1 MKGLKIIVAEDETLV
16 ALSIIAQLKELDYQ
30 VIGDATDGI
39 EVVELCEQL
48 RPDLVVMDI
57 NMPRLNGIEAAKL
70 IKEKWQIPVVIVSG
84 YSDEKL
90 IKEATEAGVI
100 SYLIKPVTKQNLAP
114 AIEVAVK
121 NYDDFSAAREETNR
135 LRQMLEE
142 RKLLERAKGILMAKV
157 NITEAQA
164 MKRLQKLS
172 NDRNVRLAEIA
183 KEIIN
188 AEKFFFKD
196 C

>member
-1 MKGLKIIVAEDETLV
+1 MKSLKIVVAEDETLV
-16 ALSIIAQLKELDYQ
+16 ALSIIAQLKELGYQ

-39 EVVELCEQL
+39 EAVELCGRLQ
-48 RPDLVVMDI
+48 PDLVVMDI
-57 NMPRLNGIEAAKL
+57 NMPRLNGIEAAKS

-90 IKEATEAGVI
+90 IKDATEAGVI
-100 SYLIKPVTKQNLAP
+100 SYLIKPVTKHNLAP

-121 NYDDFSAAREETNR
+121 NYGDFSAAREETNR
-135 LRQMLEE
+135 LRKMLEE

-188 AEKFFFKD
+188 AEKYFF
-196 C
+196 

>member
-1 MKGLKIIVAEDETLV
+1 MKSLKIVVAEDETLV
-16 ALSIIAQLKELDYQ
+16 ALSIIAQLKELGYQ

-39 EVVELCEQL
+39 EAVELCGRLQ
-48 RPDLVVMDI
+48 PDLVVMDI
-57 NMPRLNGIEAAKL
+57 NMPRLNGIEAAKS

-90 IKEATEAGVI
+90 IKDATEAGVI

-121 NYDDFSAAREETNR
+121 NYGDFSAAREETNR
-135 LRQMLEE
+135 LRKMLEE

-172 NDRNVRLAEIA
+172 NDRNLRLAEIA

-188 AEKFFFKD
+188 AEKYFF
-196 C
+196 

>member
-1 MKGLKIIVAEDETLV
+1 
-16 ALSIIAQLKELDYQ
+16 
-30 VIGDATDGI
+30 VIGDATDGV
-39 EVVELCEQL
+39 EAVELCGQL
-48 RPDLVVMDI
+48 KPDLMIMDI

-70 IKEKWQIPVVIVSG
+70 IREKWQIPVVIVSG
-84 YSDEKL
+84 YSEEKL
-90 IKEATEAGVI
+90 IKDATEAGVI

-121 NYDDFSAAREETNR
+121 NYGDFAAAREETNR

-142 RKLLERAKGILMAKV
+142 RKLLERAKGILMAKI

-172 NDRNVRLAEIA
+172 NERNVRLAEIA

-188 AEKFFFKD
+188 ADKYFY
-196 C
+196 

>member
-1 MKGLKIIVAEDETLV
+1 MKELKIIVAEDETLV
-16 ALSIIAQLKELDYQ
+16 ALSIIAQLRELKYQ
-30 VIGDATDGI
+30 VIGDARDGVEAI
-39 EVVELCEQL
+39 ELCGRLQ
-48 RPDLVVMDI
+48 PDLVVMDI
-57 NMPRLNGIEAAKL
+57 NMPRLNGIEAAK
-70 IKEKWQIPVVIVSG
+70 IIQEKWQIPVVIVSG

-90 IKEATEAGVI
+90 IEDATEVGVI

-121 NYDDFSAAREETNR
+121 NYGEFSAAREETNR

-157 NITEAQA
+157 NITEVQA

-172 NDRNVRLAEIA
+172 NDRNVRLTEIA
-183 KEIIN
+183 REIIN
-188 AEKFFFKD
+188 ADKYFS
-196 C
+196 

>member
-1 MKGLKIIVAEDETLV
+1 MKGLKIVVAEDETLV
-16 ALSIIAQLKELDYQ
+16 ALSIIAQLKELGYQ
-30 VIGDATDGI
+30 VVGDATDGV
-39 EVVELCEQL
+39 EAVELCGQL
-48 RPDLVVMDI
+48 HPDLVVMDI

-84 YSDEKL
+84 YSDEQL
-90 IKEATEAGVI
+90 IKDATEAGVI

-142 RKLLERAKGILMAKV
+142 RKLLERAKGILMAKI

-188 AEKFFFKD
+188 AEKYFS
-196 C
+196 

>member
-1 MKGLKIIVAEDETLV
+1 MKGLKIVVAEDETLV

-30 VIGDATDGI
+30 VIGDATDGV
-39 EVVELCEQL
+39 EALELCGQL
-48 RPDLVVMDI
+48 RPDLVLMDI

-70 IKEKWQIPVVIVSG
+70 IKEKWQIPVVIISG

-90 IKEATEAGVI
+90 IKDATEAGVI

-121 NYDDFSAAREETNR
+121 NYGDFSAAREETNR

-142 RKLLERAKGILMAKV
+142 RKLLERAKGILMSKV

-164 MKRLQKLS
+164 MKKLQKLS
-172 NDRNVRLAEIA
+172 NERNVKLAEIA
-183 KEIIN
+183 RDIIN
-188 AEKFFFKD
+188 ADKYFS
-196 C
+196 

>member
-1 MKGLKIIVAEDETLV
+1 MKGLKIVVAEDETLV
-16 ALSIIAQLKELDYQ
+16 ALSIINQLQELEYQ
-30 VIGDATDGI
+30 VIGDATDGVEAI
-39 EVVELCEQL
+39 ELCEYL
-48 RPDLVVMDI
+48 KPDLVIMDI
-57 NMPRLNGIEAAKL
+57 NMPRLNGIEAAKT
-70 IKEKWQIPVVIVSG
+70 IKEKWRIPVIIVSG

-100 SYLIKPVTKQNLAP
+100 SYLIKPVTKHNLAP

-121 NYDDFSAAREETNR
+121 NYGDFSAAQEETNR

-183 KEIIN
+183 QEIIN
-188 AEKFFFKD
+188 AEKYFF
-196 C
+196 

>member
-1 MKGLKIIVAEDETLV
+1 MKELKIIVAEDETLV
-16 ALSIIAQLKELDYQ
+16 ALSIIAQLRELKYQ
-30 VIGDATDGI
+30 VIGDARDGVEAI
-39 EVVELCEQL
+39 ELCGRLQ
-48 RPDLVVMDI
+48 PDLVVMDI
-57 NMPRLNGIEAAKL
+57 NMPRLNGIEAAKI

-90 IKEATEAGVI
+90 IEDATEVGVI

-121 NYDDFSAAREETNR
+121 NYGEFSAAREETNR

-157 NITEAQA
+157 NITEVQA

-172 NDRNVRLAEIA
+172 NDRNVRLTEIA
-183 KEIIN
+183 REIIN
-188 AEKFFFKD
+188 ADKYFS
-196 C
+196 

>member
-1 MKGLKIIVAEDETLV
+1 MKGSKIIIAEDETLV
-16 ALSIIAQLKELDYQ
+16 ALSIINQLQELDYQ
-30 VIGDATDGI
+30 VIGDATDGV
-39 EVVELCEQL
+39 EAVELCGKLQ
-48 RPDLVVMDI
+48 PDLVIMDI

-90 IKEATEAGVI
+90 IKEATEAGVM
-100 SYLIKPVTKQNLAP
+100 SYLIKPVTKHNLAP
-114 AIEVAVK
+114 AIEVALK
-121 NYDDFSAAREETNR
+121 NHTDFSAAREETKH

-142 RKLLERAKGILMAKV
+142 RKVLEQAKGILMEKS

-164 MKRLQKLS
+164 MKKLKKLS
-172 NDRNVRLAEIA
+172 NDRNVKMIQIA

-188 AEKFFFKD
+188 ADKYFF
-196 C
+196 

>member
-1 MKGLKIIVAEDETLV
+1 MKSLKIVVAEDETLV
-16 ALSIIAQLKELDYQ
+16 ALSIIAQLKELGYH

-39 EVVELCEQL
+39 EAVELCGRLQ
-48 RPDLVVMDI
+48 PDLVVMDI
-57 NMPRLNGIEAAKL
+57 NMPRLNGIEAAKS

-90 IKEATEAGVI
+90 IKDATEAGVI

-121 NYDDFSAAREETNR
+121 NYGDFSAAREETNR
-135 LRQMLEE
+135 LRKMLEE

-188 AEKFFFKD
+188 AEKYFF
-196 C
+196 

>member
-1 MKGLKIIVAEDETLV
+1 MKSLKIVVAEDETLV
-16 ALSIIAQLKELDYQ
+16 ALSIIAQLKELGYQ

-39 EVVELCEQL
+39 EAVELCGRLQ
-48 RPDLVVMDI
+48 PDLVVMDI

-90 IKEATEAGVI
+90 IKDATEAGVI

-121 NYDDFSAAREETNR
+121 NYVEFSAAREETNR

-183 KEIIN
+183 REIIN
-188 AEKFFFKD
+188 AEKYFS
-196 C
+196 

>member
-1 MKGLKIIVAEDETLV
+1 MKDLKIVVAEDETLV
-16 ALSIIAQLKELDYQ
+16 ALSIIAQLKELEYQ
-30 VIGDATDGI
+30 VIGDATDGV
-39 EVVELCEQL
+39 EAVELCGQL
-48 RPDLVVMDI
+48 HPDLVVMDI

-121 NYDDFSAAREETNR
+121 NYGDFSAAREETNR
-135 LRQMLEE
+135 LRKMLEE
-142 RKLLERAKGILMAKV
+142 RKLLERAKGILMAKI

-172 NDRNVRLAEIA
+172 NDRNVRVAEIA

-188 AEKFFFKD
+188 ADKYFS
-196 C
+196 

>member
-1 MKGLKIIVAEDETLV
+1 MKSLKIVVAEDETLV
-16 ALSIIAQLKELDYQ
+16 ALSIIAQLKELGYQ

-39 EVVELCEQL
+39 EAVELCGRLQ
-48 RPDLVVMDI
+48 PDLVVMDI
-57 NMPRLNGIEAAKL
+57 NMPRLNGIEAAKS
-70 IKEKWQIPVVIVSG
+70 IKEKWLIPVVIVSG

-90 IKEATEAGVI
+90 IKDATEAGVI

-121 NYDDFSAAREETNR
+121 NYGDFSAAREETNR
-135 LRQMLEE
+135 LRKMLEE

-164 MKRLQKLS
+164 MKKLQKLS

-188 AEKFFFKD
+188 AEKYFF
-196 C
+196 

>member
-1 MKGLKIIVAEDETLV
+1 MKSLKIIVAEDETLV
-16 ALSIIAQLKELDYQ
+16 ALSIIAQLKELGYQ

-39 EVVELCEQL
+39 EAIELCGRLQ
-48 RPDLVVMDI
+48 PDLVVMDI
-57 NMPRLNGIEAAKL
+57 NMPRLNGIEAAKS

-90 IKEATEAGVI
+90 IKDATEAGVI

-121 NYDDFSAAREETNR
+121 NYGDFSAAREETNR
-135 LRQMLEE
+135 LRKMLEE

-188 AEKFFFKD
+188 AEKYFL
-196 C
+196 

>member
-1 MKGLKIIVAEDETLV
+1 MKGLKIVVAEDETLV
-16 ALSIIAQLKELDYQ
+16 ALSIIAQLKELEYQ
-30 VIGDATDGI
+30 VIGDATDGV
-39 EVVELCEQL
+39 EAVELCRQL
-48 RPDLVVMDI
+48 HPDLVVMDI

-84 YSDEKL
+84 YSDEQL
-90 IKEATEAGVI
+90 IKDATAAGVI
-100 SYLIKPVTKQNLAP
+100 SYLIKPVTKHNLAP

-121 NYDDFSAAREETNR
+121 NYGDFSAAREETNR

-142 RKLLERAKGILMAKV
+142 RKLLERAKGILMVKI

-172 NDRNVRLAEIA
+172 NDRNVRVAEIA

-188 AEKFFFKD
+188 ADKYFS
-196 C
+196 

>member
-16 ALSIIAQLKELDYQ
+16 ALSIISQLRELEYQ

-39 EVVELCEQL
+39 EAVELCGQL

-70 IKEKWQIPVVIVSG
+70 IKENWQIPVVIVSG

-90 IKEATEAGVI
+90 IRDATEAGVI

-121 NYDDFSAAREETNR
+121 NYGDFSAAREETNR
-135 LRQMLEE
+135 LRQLLEE

-172 NDRNVRLAEIA
+172 NDRNVKLAEIA

-188 AEKFFFKD
+188 ADKYFS
-196 C
+196 